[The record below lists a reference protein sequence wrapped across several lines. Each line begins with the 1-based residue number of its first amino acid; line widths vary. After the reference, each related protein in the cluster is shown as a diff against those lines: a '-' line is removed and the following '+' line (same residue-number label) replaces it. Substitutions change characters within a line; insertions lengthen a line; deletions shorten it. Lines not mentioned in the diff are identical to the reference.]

1 MPPTLDMPP
10 PLPDAVK
17 AQMGPSSPF
26 SGVGN
31 MMMAQGGD
39 KAAASAPDAQGAL
52 KAQIGAIKKVL
63 EQVIASSSA
72 GKTFFSRASQLLD
85 QGLAMESQKGPG
97 TPTTPQPAAGSAT
110 EGHGETG
117 GMSAPPVAF
126 PG

>member
-10 PLPDAVK
+10 PLSDAVK
-17 AQMGPSSPF
+17 SQMGPSTPF
-26 SGVGN
+26 SGVGD
-31 MMMAQGGD
+31 MLMQGD
-39 KAAASAPDAQGAL
+39 KGGPASSAPDAQGAL

-72 GKTFFSRASQLLD
+72 GKAMFSRAAQLLD
-85 QGLAMESQKGPG
+85 QGLAMEAQKGPG
-97 TPTTPQPAAGSAT
+97 TPTSPQPPAGA
-110 EGHGETG
+110 EGPQAG